1 MKSSRN
7 HRFIKMAHPLLL
19 SWQQRGAAVP
29 PPKKDQR
36 MPNANTNLLLRNDTV
51 LGVCE
56 AIGQDF
62 GFHPNWLRLTLA
74 SLFYFFPLGVIG
86 SYLGLGVAV
95 AFTRWIAPDKAE
107 AVAPKAVAL
116 QSAEASDSE
125 PVALAA

>member
-1 MKSSRN
+1 MS
-7 HRFIKMAHPLLL
+7 
-19 SWQQRGAAVP
+19 
-29 PPKKDQR
+29 
-36 MPNANTNLLLRNDTV
+36 NASTNLLLRNDTV

-86 SYLGLGVAV
+86 SYLGLGLVV

-107 AVAPKAVAL
+107 TVAPHAVAL
-116 QSAEASDSE
+116 PAPEASDSE